1 MTYKI
6 WNCPNFSAIL
16 GFFLEA
22 GLGPYA
28 IYPLALAQ

>member
-16 GFFLEA
+16 GYFVEA
-22 GLGPYA
+22 GLGPM
-28 IYPLALAQ
+28 PFTHLLLAQ

>member
-6 WNCPNFSAIL
+6 WNCPNFSANL

-22 GLGPYA
+22 SLGPYA